1 MTVKSWRRDMR
12 KLAIALA
19 ATVAMTSVAHADWN
33 GHRRQHYHQHH
44 GGGDAGVAL
53 FGGLVGG
60 MIIGG
65 MINQMNQPRYYNNG
79 PVYYDEPYCQQ
90 VVTNKFWNGWRWVY
104 QVQTVC
110 N

>member
-1 MTVKSWRRDMR
+1 MR

-19 ATVAMTSVAHADWN
+19 AVIGMTSVAHADWN
-33 GHRRQHYHQHH
+33 GHRYHHGH
-44 GGGDAGVAL
+44 GGCYNCYNRGGGDNGAAL

-60 MIIGG
+60 LIIGG

-79 PVYYDEPYCQQ
+79 PVYYNEPMCQQ

-110 N
+110 D